1 MDSEYEDYNIDKM
14 LEEMSSNT
22 PSDNAYKF
30 VVACVNNK
38 DMLKSFIE
46 VNLNTPLYNK
56 FYKYYAEVIG
66 YNDDKIPVIIIGITK
81 RDESVHHSIWN
92 TFGEK
97 DVIMVK
103 DLDKFIGYKYAGM
116 YDIIDAIEGRNN
128 QFCLR
133 FLI

>member
-14 LEEMSSNT
+14 LEEMSSDT
-22 PSDNAYKF
+22 PSVNAYKF
-30 VVACVNNK
+30 VLACVNNK
-38 DMLKSFIE
+38 DILKSFIE

-66 YNDDKIPVIIIGITK
+66 YNYDKIPVIIIGITK

-92 TFGEK
+92 IFGEK

-103 DLDKFIGYKYAGM
+103 DLDKFIGYKYVSIYA
-116 YDIIDAIEGRNN
+116 IINAIESRNN
-128 QFCLR
+128 QFVLD
-133 FLI
+133 F